1 MVTVDAGE
9 ALMLESSLVRIRQP
23 PFNVLLKDD
32 SAHYP
37 YLCITWS
44 KPYPQ
49 FYVTSHK
56 FISRKYL
63 SNSSSSSHSDIG
75 ASNYGKDKPSWPTS
89 DVYLGPFVEGN
100 SLKRL
105 LSLVKETFPLRQR
118 WYPLYPDRTCLNYDI
133 GRCPGVC
140 QGLISPE
147 QYRDTVGEAQM
158 VFEGRSS
165 LILSKLE
172 TRLNHAVAT
181 EAFELADTLHN
192 QVCMSLSFSLSLSLS
207 LFGF

>member
-1 MVTVDAGE
+1 
-9 ALMLESSLVRIRQP
+9 MLESSLVRIRQP

-63 SNSSSSSHSDIG
+63 SNNSSSSSSSSVHND
-75 ASNYGKDKPSWPTS
+75 SNTSNNSKDKPSWPTS

-192 QVCMSLSFSLSLSLS
+192 QVCMSLSLSHS
-207 LFGF
+207 LFVIYFLT